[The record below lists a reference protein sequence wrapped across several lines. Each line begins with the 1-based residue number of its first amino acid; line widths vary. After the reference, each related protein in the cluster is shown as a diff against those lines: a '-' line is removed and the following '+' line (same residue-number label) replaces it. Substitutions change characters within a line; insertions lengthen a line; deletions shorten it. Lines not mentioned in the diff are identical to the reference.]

1 MSRVN
6 LLNEVVADLEELS
19 KSLKEFVAAMD
30 DIPIAKD
37 KIIPIEKVRALL
49 AEKSQGGKQ
58 PEVKALIQKYGAKK
72 LTEIDPVNY
81 ADLMKDAE
89 ALI

>member
-6 LLNEVVADLEELS
+6 LLNEVVADLEGLS
-19 KSLKEFVAAMD
+19 KSLKAFVAAMD
-30 DIPIAKD
+30 AVPMAKV
-37 KIIPIEKVRALL
+37 KQISIEKVRAAL

-81 ADLMKDAE
+81 MALMKDAE
-89 ALI
+89 AL